1 MNCAPS
7 NLPPEPFALACAC
20 KLGRILSG
28 HDCGVPR
35 WPLPAL
41 PTRSHPDR
49 LQDITNAHILKVL
62 DECNGKK
69 SEAAR
74 RLDIMR
80 HTLDSRLARMKHKAP
95 ANVIRL
101 VACLVI
107 MLCFVSSARAQIKGA
122 QKLMSQNTPAPTPPK
137 KMALPLSPKPT
148 ITAPVAAP
156 KTNGVVT
163 LKWNNGNP
171 AETVIV
177 NQTEGIAY
185 PATTSETLTVGGLA
199 VGTKQTFVA
208 TNTAG
213 ASLPAS
219 VTVTADTMTLKYTT
233 WLYLT
238 WPGPAGTL
246 QRSTNLVI
254 WQDDRPISAG
264 GSAIITNAAPRE
276 FYRVK
281 L

>member
-20 KLGRILSG
+20 KLGRILGG

-101 VACLVI
+101 VACLVVFCAS
-107 MLCFVSSARAQIKGA
+107 LANAQMKGA
-122 QKLMSQNTPAPTPPK
+122 QFLSRKSGTQEKTL
-137 KMALPLSPKPT
+137 ALPALPKRSLTATLPT
-148 ITAPVAAP
+148 

-163 LKWNNGNP
+163 LKWNNGDP
-171 AETVIV
+171 AETTIV
-177 NQTEGIAY
+177 NQTSGIFY
-185 PATTSETLTVGGLA
+185 PSTVNETLTVGGLP

-208 TNTAG
+208 TTTAG

-219 VTVTADTMTLKYTT
+219 VTVTADSMTIQYTT

-238 WPGPAGTL
+238 WPGPAGIL
-246 QRSTNLVI
+246 QRTTNLVI
-254 WQDDRPISAG
+254 WQDVQPIASG
-264 GSAIITNAAPRE
+264 GSVLITNKLQRGE